1 MNRTDIIEQNTVAA
15 DGQVSREAQVQTN
28 ECGGSIKVLFV
39 GNSITLHAP
48 KEDIGW
54 YGNWGMA
61 ASCREKDYVHVTVSL
76 LEERFGTV
84 DYTFVNCAEWERSY
98 WDETVLDHWQAAR
111 DFAADVVVIRI
122 GENTWGV
129 RDKLGEIDYY
139 PHFDRMV
146 RYFASNP
153 NAKVIVTDLFWRK
166 EPIDCVIRRVAADR
180 GYTLV
185 GLNDLGDRDENM
197 AIGEYEHRGVSL
209 HPNDT
214 GMRRIAERIVAQI

>member
-1 MNRTDIIEQNTVAA
+1 MKNIIEQNTVAA
-15 DGQVSREAQVQTN
+15 SGQVAKEDQVQVSHN
-28 ECGGSIKVLFV
+28 DGALKVLFV

-61 ASCREKDYVHVTVSL
+61 ASCREKDYVHVAVRL
-76 LEERFGTV
+76 LEERFGKV
-84 DYTFVNCAEWERSY
+84 DYTFVNCAEWERNY
-98 WDETVLDHWQAAR
+98 WDEQVLDNWQVAR

-129 RDKLGEIDYY
+129 RDKLAEIDYY

-166 EPIDCVIRRVAADR
+166 DILDEVIRKVATDR

-185 GLNDLGDRDENM
+185 GLNDLGDAEENM